1 MCILSLIHIY
11 PKVYQTITNCGR
23 TVEPINVTDTG
34 IDIATLRQSKADI
47 VYVTPS
53 HQFPTGVV
61 MPIGKRLELL
71 RWADE
76 KPNRFIIED
85 D

>member
-1 MCILSLIHIY
+1 M
-11 PKVYQTITNCGR
+11 
-23 TVEPINVTDTG
+23 EPINVTDTG

-76 KPNRFIIED
+76 NQTALSLKMTMTVN
-85 D
+85 